1 VRGADAPPR
10 ADLQHY
16 HAGGVTRAVL
26 GCSKPADHV
35 PRSPR
40 SSGASLARCA
50 IARDHDSE
58 SMVWAGCLARRRL
71 ANLPVAIDRRL
82 SKGHA

>member
-1 VRGADAPPR
+1 MLPPPR
-10 ADLQHY
+10 AEIQHD
-16 HAGGVTRAVL
+16 HAGVTRAVL
-26 GCSKPADHV
+26 GSSKPADHA

-40 SSGASLARCA
+40 SSGASLAHCA

-71 ANLPVAIDRRL
+71 ANAPVAIDRRL